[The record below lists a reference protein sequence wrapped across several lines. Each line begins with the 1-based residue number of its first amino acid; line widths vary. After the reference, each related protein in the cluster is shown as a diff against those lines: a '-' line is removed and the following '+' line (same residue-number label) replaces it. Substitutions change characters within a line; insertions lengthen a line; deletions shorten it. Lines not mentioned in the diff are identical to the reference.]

1 MPLLNVK
8 LSAKPDPVTTKS
20 VAELLTGLTNS
31 ILKKRR
37 EVTAVQ
43 VEYIPQGQWFIGGM
57 EAAASVK
64 PTFSLDIKVTSGTN
78 TKDEM
83 REYLVAVF
91 TGMQKILGTVD
102 EASYIV
108 IHELRADS
116 WGFGGLTQEHRYIHG
131 KII

>member
-43 VEYIPQGQWFIGGM
+43 VEYIPQGQWFIGGV
-57 EAAASVK
+57 EAVASVK

-83 REYLVAVF
+83 REYLAAVSA
-91 TGMQKILGTVD
+91 GMQKILGTVD
-102 EASYIV
+102 EASYVV

-116 WGFGGLTQEHRYIHG
+116 WGFGGLTQEHRYVHG
-131 KII
+131 KIT

>member
-8 LSAKPDPVTTKS
+8 LNLVPSADLSTK
-20 VAELLTGLTNS
+20 VAKLLTETTAS

-43 VEYIPQGQWFIGGM
+43 VEYIPPEQWFIDGKP
-57 EAAASVK
+57 SVQTGK

-83 REYLVAVF
+83 REYLATIF
-91 TGMQKILGTVD
+91 TGMRALLDDVD
-102 EASYIV
+102 ETSYSI
-108 IHELRADS
+108 IHELRADN

>member
-57 EAAASVK
+57 EAVASVK

-83 REYLVAVF
+83 REYLAAVSA
-91 TGMQKILGTVD
+91 GMQKILGTVD
-102 EASYIV
+102 EASYV
-108 IHELRADS
+108 VVHELRADS
-116 WGFGGLTQEHRYIHG
+116 WGFGGLTQEHRYVHG
-131 KII
+131 KIT

>member
-57 EAAASVK
+57 KAVASVK

-83 REYLVAVF
+83 REYLAAVCA
-91 TGMQKILGTVD
+91 GMQKILGTVD
-102 EASYIV
+102 EASYVV

-116 WGFGGLTQEHRYIHG
+116 WGFGGLTQEHRYVHG
-131 KII
+131 KIT

>member
-37 EVTAVQ
+37 KVTAVQ

-57 EAAASVK
+57 EAAASFK

-83 REYLVAVF
+83 REYLAAVCA
-91 TGMQKILGTVD
+91 GMQKILGTVD

-116 WGFGGLTQEHRYIHG
+116 WGFGGLTQEHRYVHG
-131 KII
+131 KIT

>member
-1 MPLLNVK
+1 MPLLNIK
-8 LSAKPDPVTTKS
+8 LSTPASQGTTQQ
-20 VAELLTGLTNS
+20 VATLLTDLTQS

-37 EVTAVQ
+37 MVTAVQ

-57 EAAASVK
+57 EAVASVK

-83 REYLVAVF
+83 REYLAAVF
-91 TGMQKILGTVD
+91 AGMQKIVGSVD

-108 IHELRADS
+108 VHELRADS

-131 KII
+131 KIT